1 MNKAL
6 RFITFSIT
14 MHRMPTKN
22 PRLTITLQPSL
33 AAQLRRLSE
42 LTGNSQSA
50 LIADL
55 LSGSGPVFDR
65 LIQVLEAAEAAKGA
79 MKGRI
84 TGEMEAA
91 QSKIE
96 GAMGIVM
103 ENFDLFT
110 GSLLDEAEAVGR
122 RARQGH
128 AKAGRGGRGGTPPT
142 PLSNRGVRFDTEE
155 AKSTIKSKGYAV
167 SGLAGAQTRK
177 VAQKR
182 ARKAAP

>member
-1 MNKAL
+1 
-6 RFITFSIT
+6 
-14 MHRMPTKN
+14 MPTKN

-84 TGEMEAA
+84 TGEMEVA

-142 PLSNRGVRFDTEE
+142 PLSNRGVRLDPKTR
-155 AKSTIKSKGYAV
+155 KTHSKSKAYEVPLSKSEQSQKQAKKPTKK
-167 SGLAGAQTRK
+167 GA
-177 VAQKR
+177 A
-182 ARKAAP
+182 